1 MLLTIAAPTCLNP
14 SMEKTIESLGR
25 ALTARFRPEQ
35 AHGVDMH
42 LKLDVGLDAL
52 YLSIRECR
60 VEIEADSNAP
70 PDVTFLFDDL
80 EIAWRILLGEAN
92 AIEAFMHGRFR
103 ADGYLMMAFRL
114 MEMFGS
120 ASLPPTPHD

>member
-1 MLLTIAAPTCLNP
+1 
-14 SMEKTIESLGR
+14 MEKSIESLAR
-25 ALTARFRPEQ
+25 ALGARFRPEQ

-42 LKLDVGLDAL
+42 LKLDIGGEAL
-52 YLSIRECR
+52 YVSIRDCR
-60 VEIEADSNAP
+60 VKINGKPVAT